1 MSAVEQRP
9 YVATFGRL
17 KVEVHV
23 SREKAG
29 QSAAN
34 AVASALKAAAKDRE
48 SFGVIFAT
56 GASQLAALEALSR
69 IQQLPW
75 HCVRGFHLDDYV
87 GLPADHPAS
96 FHAYLRE
103 NLPQRGQMKS
113 FMEIDGNAADLE
125 KMCRSYSS
133 ALRGSDPQI
142 CMLGIG
148 ENGHLAFNDP
158 AEANFNDPF
167 DLKLV
172 HLDAVC
178 RQQQAAEGW
187 FTSPED
193 VPDTA
198 ITLTIPTLLNVPKLV
213 VSVPGKRKAS
223 IVRRTLDEPIST
235 ECPSSILR
243 THADATMYL
252 DEDSASEIQDLLES
266 PSAQPQS
273 QTLHDRELSS

>member
-1 MSAVEQRP
+1 
-9 YVATFGRL
+9 
-17 KVEVHV
+17 
-23 SREKAG
+23 
-29 QSAAN
+29 
-34 AVASALKAAAKDRE
+34 
-48 SFGVIFAT
+48 
-56 GASQLAALEALSR
+56 
-69 IQQLPW
+69 
-75 HCVRGFHLDDYV
+75 
-87 GLPADHPAS
+87 
-96 FHAYLRE
+96 
-103 NLPQRGQMKS
+103 
-113 FMEIDGNAADLE
+113 
-125 KMCRSYSS
+125 
-133 ALRGSDPQI
+133 
-142 CMLGIG
+142 MLGIG

-167 DLKLV
+167 DLRLV
-172 HLDAVC
+172 HLDSAC

-235 ECPSSILR
+235 ECPSTILR

-252 DEDSASEIQDLLES
+252 DEDSASEIQDLLQS
-266 PSAQPQS
+266 PSAQTQS